1 MSTADRSA
9 PSAIINR
16 SGPPIPVGPNQV
28 RVLAGVETGDP
39 IGAVE
44 YSIAPGFAP
53 PPVLHRHTR
62 EDAGWFVLDGAIALT
77 FEDGETVVAGPG
89 DSITH
94 PRGCWFRWENASA
107 DEPAAR
113 HLLVR
118 AGRLRAALRRDRGR
132 RRGAPRRRRE
142 HGRVRP
148 DTPRHPRP
156 LWRRSPP
163 RGRVLSGR
171 RGRAR

>member
-1 MSTADRSA
+1 MSTADRGA

-39 IGAVE
+39 VGAVE

-62 EDAGWFVLDGAIALT
+62 EDAGWFVLDGAVALT
-77 FEDGETVVAGPG
+77 FADGQTVVAGPG

-107 DEPAAR
+107 DEPA
-113 HLLVR
+113 R
-118 AGRLRAALRRDRGR
+118 AICWFAPAGFERMFGDIAAAADEHRAAGGSIDEFVPTLL
-132 RRGAPRRRRE
+132 AI
-142 HGRVRP
+142 
-148 DTPRHPRP
+148 
-156 LWRRSPP
+156 
-163 RGRVLSGR
+163 
-171 RGRAR
+171 RARYGDEAHPGVPS